1 MVASYCLFKLHIN
14 DPIGLFM
21 IDIAFFYFR
30 KKENNCSKI
39 VLNKTHVR
47 VIMNSKVRTSVWR
60 MIFMLKYSTYR
71 SIYDKA
77 PVVES
82 LGHNPI
88 TRNSA
93 QIKEITDR
101 LLEGLMR
108 LFRRDFV
115 IKLTLIIVLVLSGL
129 TVVGNV
135 FAGSTSLMKDEKR
148 VVVERGD
155 TLWSIALENKPSDMK
170 TAVYI
175 EGIKKSNGIKGSQ
188 INAGDVL
195 TLPIY

>member
-1 MVASYCLFKLHIN
+1 
-14 DPIGLFM
+14 
-21 IDIAFFYFR
+21 
-30 KKENNCSKI
+30 
-39 VLNKTHVR
+39 
-47 VIMNSKVRTSVWR
+47 
-60 MIFMLKYSTYR
+60 MLKYSTYR

-88 TRNSA
+88 TRYSA
-93 QIKEITDR
+93 QIKEITEF
-101 LLEGLMR
+101 LLEGLLR

-135 FAGSTSLMKDEKR
+135 FAGSTTLMKDEKR

-188 INAGDVL
+188 INAGDIL
-195 TLPIY
+195 SLPIY

>member
-1 MVASYCLFKLHIN
+1 
-14 DPIGLFM
+14 
-21 IDIAFFYFR
+21 
-30 KKENNCSKI
+30 
-39 VLNKTHVR
+39 
-47 VIMNSKVRTSVWR
+47 

-88 TRNSA
+88 TRYSA
-93 QIKEITDR
+93 QIKEITEL
-101 LLEGLMR
+101 LLECLMR

-135 FAGSTSLMKDEKR
+135 FAGSTTLMKDEKR

-188 INAGDVL
+188 INAGDIL